1 MKHRPEPDIIRLSNI
16 SENRFLTGQTE
27 FGVENE
33 SSPQKTFS
41 SLLFSSL
48 LFSSLLFSSLLFS
61 SAARAA
67 GEGSGRGPYV
77 QADLAYAYEHITHD
91 YPEPAGAKK
100 GKISTVSDY
109 FRNIRTHSI
118 HPRVSVGYDF
128 GGWRIAADYAR
139 YRKWNDSKY
148 SVSIKELKENKGE
161 NINVAQYLKTE
172 NQENGSFHAVSSL
185 GLSAVYDFKLNDK
198 FKPYIG
204 ARVAYGHI
212 RHQHRSV
219 EQETTIVTT
228 YLQSGKPSP
237 IIRGPTPKPA
247 HQESNSIRRVGL
259 GVIAGVGFDIT
270 PNLTL
275 DAGYRYHNWGRLENT
290 RFKTHEA
297 SLGVRYRF

>member
-1 MKHRPEPDIIRLSNI
+1 MNPARKKPSL
-16 SENRFLTGQTE
+16 L
-27 FGVENE
+27 
-33 SSPQKTFS
+33 FS

-61 SAARAA
+61 SLLFPSAAQAA
-67 GEGSGRGPYV
+67 GEDHGRGPYV

-91 YPEPAGAKK
+91 YPDAAGANQGK
-100 GKISTVSDY
+100 KISTVSDY
-109 FRNIRTHSI
+109 FKNIRTHSI

-139 YRKWNDSKY
+139 YRKWNDNKY
-148 SVSIKELKENKGE
+148 SVDIKELENK
-161 NINVAQYLKTE
+161 NQNKRDLKTE

-204 ARVAYGHI
+204 ARVAYGHV
-212 RHQHRSV
+212 RHSIDSTKK
-219 EQETTIVTT
+219 TTRFLTSSYGGAT
-228 YLQSGKPSP
+228 
-237 IIRGPTPKPA
+237 PTVYPEENTQDA
-247 HQESNSIRRVGL
+247 HHQSNSIRRVGL
-259 GVIAGVGFDIT
+259 GVIAGVGFGIT
-270 PNLTL
+270 PKLTL

-297 SLGVRYRF
+297 SLGMRYRF

>member
-1 MKHRPEPDIIRLSNI
+1 MRPTKN
-16 SENRFLTGQTE
+16 F
-27 FGVENE
+27 
-33 SSPQKTFS
+33 SSLLFS

-61 SAARAA
+61 SAAQAA
-67 GEGSGRGPYV
+67 GEDHGRGPYV
-77 QADLAYAYEHITHD
+77 QADLAYAYEHITRD
-91 YPEPAGAKK
+91 YPDAAGLEK
-100 GKISTVSDY
+100 GKKISTVSDY

-139 YRKWNDSKY
+139 YRKWHNNKY
-148 SVSIKELKENKGE
+148 SVNIKELGRNENKNSGNHL
-161 NINVAQYLKTE
+161 NIQTQKTE
-172 NQENGSFHAVSSL
+172 RQENGTFHAVSSL
-185 GLSAVYDFKLNDK
+185 GLSTIYDFDTGSR

-204 ARVAYGHI
+204 MRVAYGHV
-212 RHQHRSV
+212 RHQVHSM
-219 EQETTIVTT
+219 EKETTAVTT
-228 YLQSGKPSP
+228 YPSN
-237 IIRGPTPKPA
+237 GGTPSVTTEASTKKPA
-247 HQESNSIRRVGL
+247 HHESRSISSL
-259 GVIAGVGFDIT
+259 GFGAVAGVGIDIT

>member
-1 MKHRPEPDIIRLSNI
+1 MQPAKN
-16 SENRFLTGQTE
+16 
-27 FGVENE
+27 
-33 SSPQKTFS
+33 
-41 SLLFSSL
+41 L

-61 SAARAA
+61 SAAQAA
-67 GEGSGRGPYV
+67 SEGNGRGPYV
-77 QADLAYAYEHITHD
+77 QADLAYAAERITHD
-91 YPEPAGAKK
+91 YPEPTGAKK
-100 GKISTVSDY
+100 DKKISTVSDY
-109 FRNIRTHSI
+109 FRNIRTHSV

-128 GGWRIAADYAR
+128 GSWRIAADYAR
-139 YRKWNDSKY
+139 YRKWNNSKY
-148 SVSIKELKENKGE
+148 SVSIKELKNNKKK
-161 NINVAQYLKTE
+161 KTE

-204 ARVAYGHI
+204 ARVAYGHV
-212 RHQHRSV
+212 RHSISTKKTTEFLTTAGRSGV
-219 EQETTIVTT
+219 VPGGYKVSTTP
-228 YLQSGKPSP
+228 G
-237 IIRGPTPKPA
+237 A

>member
-1 MKHRPEPDIIRLSNI
+1 MQPAKN
-16 SENRFLTGQTE
+16 
-27 FGVENE
+27 
-33 SSPQKTFS
+33 
-41 SLLFSSL
+41 LLFSSL

-61 SAARAA
+61 SLAQAA
-67 GEGSGRGPYV
+67 GEGNGRGPYV
-77 QADLAYAYEHITHD
+77 QADLAYAAERITHD
-91 YPEPAGAKK
+91 YPKPTGAKK
-100 GKISTVSDY
+100 GTTISTVSDY
-109 FRNIRTHSI
+109 FKNIRTHSI

-139 YRKWNDSKY
+139 YRKWNDNKY
-148 SVSIKELKENKGE
+148 SVDIKELENK
-161 NINVAQYLKTE
+161 NQNKRDLKTE

-204 ARVAYGHI
+204 ARVAYGHV
-212 RHQHRSV
+212 RHSIDSTKKTTEFLTAAGQDGGAPTVYNNGSTQAAYHESRSV
-219 EQETTIVTT
+219 
-228 YLQSGKPSP
+228 SS
-237 IIRGPTPKPA
+237 
-247 HQESNSIRRVGL
+247 L
-259 GVIAGVGFDIT
+259 GFGVMAGVGIDIT

>member
-1 MKHRPEPDIIRLSNI
+1 M
-16 SENRFLTGQTE
+16 
-27 FGVENE
+27 
-33 SSPQKTFS
+33 
-41 SLLFSSL
+41 
-48 LFSSLLFSSLLFS
+48 
-61 SAARAA
+61 
-67 GEGSGRGPYV
+67 
-77 QADLAYAYEHITHD
+77 QADLAYAAERITHD
-91 YPEPAGAKK
+91 YPEPTGPKK

-139 YRKWNDSKY
+139 YRKWNNNKY
-148 SVSIKELKENKGE
+148 SVNIKELENK
-161 NINVAQYLKTE
+161 NKNKRDLKTE

-204 ARVAYGHI
+204 ARVAYGHV
-212 RHQHRSV
+212 RHSIDS
-219 EQETTIVTT
+219 TKKTAKILTSS
-228 YLQSGKPSP
+228 YGNGKP
-237 IIRGPTPKPA
+237 TVYTEENTQNA
-247 HQESNSIRRVGL
+247 HHESDSIRRVGL

-270 PNLTL
+270 PKLTL

-297 SLGVRYRF
+297 SLGMRYRF

>member
-1 MKHRPEPDIIRLSNI
+1 MRSTKN
-16 SENRFLTGQTE
+16 
-27 FGVENE
+27 
-33 SSPQKTFS
+33 FS

-61 SAARAA
+61 SAAQAA
-67 GEGSGRGPYV
+67 SEDGGRGPYV

-91 YPEPAGAKK
+91 YPEPTGTKK
-100 GKISTVSDY
+100 DKISTVSDY
-109 FRNIRTHSI
+109 FRNIRTHSV

-139 YRKWNDSKY
+139 YRKWNNNKY
-148 SVSIKELKENKGE
+148 SVNIKELLRNDNANSVGNKHL
-161 NINVAQYLKTE
+161 NIKHQKTE
-172 NQENGSFHAVSSL
+172 RQENGTFHAVSSL
-185 GLSAVYDFKLNDK
+185 GLSTIYDFDTGSR

-204 ARVAYGHI
+204 MRVAYGHV
-212 RHQHRSV
+212 RHQVHSM
-219 EQETTIVTT
+219 EKETTAVTT
-228 YLQSGKPSP
+228 YPSN
-237 IIRGPTPKPA
+237 GGTPSVTTEASTKKPA
-247 HQESNSIRRVGL
+247 HHESRSISSL
-259 GVIAGVGFDIT
+259 GFGAVAGVGIDIT

>member
-1 MKHRPEPDIIRLSNI
+1 M
-16 SENRFLTGQTE
+16 
-27 FGVENE
+27 
-33 SSPQKTFS
+33 
-41 SLLFSSL
+41 
-48 LFSSLLFSSLLFS
+48 
-61 SAARAA
+61 
-67 GEGSGRGPYV
+67 

-148 SVSIKELKENKGE
+148 SVSIKELKNNNKK
-161 NINVAQYLKTE
+161 KTE

-212 RHQHRSV
+212 RHSIDSTKKITAGAGGAGSPVR
-219 EQETTIVTT
+219 
-228 YLQSGKPSP
+228 PSYKS
-237 IIRGPTPKPA
+237 TQDA
-247 HQESNSIRRVGL
+247 HHQSNSIRRVGL

-270 PNLTL
+270 PKLTL
-275 DAGYRYHNWGRLENT
+275 DTGYRYHNWGRLENT

>member
-1 MKHRPEPDIIRLSNI
+1 MQPAKN
-16 SENRFLTGQTE
+16 
-27 FGVENE
+27 
-33 SSPQKTFS
+33 
-41 SLLFSSL
+41 L

-61 SAARAA
+61 SAAQAA
-67 GEGSGRGPYV
+67 SEDGGRGPYV
-77 QADLAYAYEHITHD
+77 QADLAYAAERITHD
-91 YPEPAGAKK
+91 YPEPTGAKK
-100 GKISTVSDY
+100 GTTISTVSDY

-139 YRKWNDSKY
+139 YRKWNNSKY
-148 SVSIKELKENKGE
+148 SVSIKELKNNNKKKK
-161 NINVAQYLKTE
+161 KTE

-204 ARVAYGHI
+204 ARVAYGHV
-212 RHQHRSV
+212 RHSISTKK
-219 EQETTIVTT
+219 TTEFLTT
-228 YLQSGKPSP
+228 AGSP
-237 IIRGPTPKPA
+237 GVVPGGYKVSTTPGA

-275 DAGYRYHNWGRLENT
+275 D
-290 RFKTHEA
+290 
-297 SLGVRYRF
+297 

>member
-1 MKHRPEPDIIRLSNI
+1 MQPAKN
-16 SENRFLTGQTE
+16 
-27 FGVENE
+27 
-33 SSPQKTFS
+33 
-41 SLLFSSL
+41 L

-61 SAARAA
+61 SAAQAA
-67 GEGSGRGPYV
+67 SEDGGRGPYV
-77 QADLAYAYEHITHD
+77 QADLAYAAERITHD
-91 YPEPAGAKK
+91 YPEPTGAKK
-100 GKISTVSDY
+100 GTTISTVSDY

-139 YRKWNDSKY
+139 YRKWNNSKY
-148 SVSIKELKENKGE
+148 SVSIKELKNNNKKKKKK
-161 NINVAQYLKTE
+161 KTE

-204 ARVAYGHI
+204 ARVAYGHV
-212 RHQHRSV
+212 RHSISTKK
-219 EQETTIVTT
+219 TTEFLTT
-228 YLQSGKPSP
+228 AGSP
-237 IIRGPTPKPA
+237 GVVPGGYKVSTTPGA

>member
-1 MKHRPEPDIIRLSNI
+1 M
-16 SENRFLTGQTE
+16 SESK
-27 FGVENE
+27 NE

-48 LFSSLLFSSLLFS
+48 LFSS
-61 SAARAA
+61 AAQAA
-67 GEGSGRGPYV
+67 SEGNGRGPYV
-77 QADLAYAYEHITHD
+77 QADLAYAAERITHD
-91 YPEPAGAKK
+91 YPEPTGAKK
-100 GKISTVSDY
+100 GTTISTVSDY

-128 GGWRIAADYAR
+128 GSWRIAADYAR
-139 YRKWNDSKY
+139 YRKWNNSKY
-148 SVSIKELKENKGE
+148 SVSIKELKSKSKSKSKKE
-161 NINVAQYLKTE
+161 LKTV
-172 NQENGSFHAVSSL
+172 NQENGTFHAVSSL

-204 ARVAYGHI
+204 ARVAYGHV
-212 RHQHRSV
+212 RHSIDSTKKTIEV
-219 EQETTIVTT
+219 TTVPSNAPNGAVTT
-228 YLQSGKPSP
+228 YN
-237 IIRGPTPKPA
+237 TDPKT
-247 HQESNSIRRVGL
+247 QNDYQSNSIRRVGL

-297 SLGVRYRF
+297 SLG